1 MLVRSVQYVVSLLLF
16 ASICYFLITRLTFCN
31 TIFMF
36 VVCLVFLFPVLRIL
50 CFCVVLCIV
59 STFVYSCLFP
69 NSEMCHPL
77 CV

>member
-1 MLVRSVQYVVSLLLF
+1 
-16 ASICYFLITRLTFCN
+16 
-31 TIFMF
+31 MF